1 MAEKLKVF
9 TFPCNENDIKAM
21 ESWLEDLAA
30 EGYLIDKS
38 LPAGI
43 IHFSEQDPVQVRY
56 CLLFTPE
63 YKQKREITANEQ
75 KVIEEQVS
83 AGWEYV
89 VNLTDEEG
97 LIALLQDAKQEQKKL
112 YKKDLVLCVLVLV
125 AFLLNFSRLT
135 LIDMVLPF
143 GALAYIALQVV
154 NAKEIKNLERKIASD
169 TYTTQKADWKAD
181 VGRYKVMN
189 AFGIGIF
196 ALLLIG
202 VIALFYVRII
212 L

>member
-1 MAEKLKVF
+1 M
-9 TFPCNENDIKAM
+9 N
-21 ESWLEDLAA
+21 
-30 EGYLIDKS
+30 
-38 LPAGI
+38 GI
-43 IHFSEQDPVQVRY
+43 IGKYLVFMTESTEIAKPVQDFCAAV
-56 CLLFTPE
+56 
-63 YKQKREITANEQ
+63 
-75 KVIEEQVS
+75 
-83 AGWEYV
+83 
-89 VNLTDEEG
+89 
-97 LIALLQDAKQEQKKL
+97 QDAKQEQKKL

-154 NAKEIKNLERKIASD
+154 NAKEIINLERKIASD
-169 TYTTQKADWKAD
+169 MYTTQKADWKAD

-212 L
+212 R

>member
-1 MAEKLKVF
+1 
-9 TFPCNENDIKAM
+9 
-21 ESWLEDLAA
+21 
-30 EGYLIDKS
+30 
-38 LPAGI
+38 
-43 IHFSEQDPVQVRY
+43 
-56 CLLFTPE
+56 
-63 YKQKREITANEQ
+63 
-75 KVIEEQVS
+75 
-83 AGWEYV
+83 
-89 VNLTDEEG
+89 
-97 LIALLQDAKQEQKKL
+97 
-112 YKKDLVLCVLVLV
+112 
-125 AFLLNFSRLT
+125 
-135 LIDMVLPF
+135 MVLPF

-212 L
+212 C